1 MLIGGYVGETNEAY
15 QTQGFFVG
23 MIGWL
28 YIIWEIFKGE
38 ASKLNENSGNAACQ
52 QAFKTIRL
60 IVTFGWA
67 IYPIGYYLAYLSAG
81 PVDMNTLNIVYNL
94 ADLVNKAAFGLA
106 IWVAA
111 TSDSETA

>member
-1 MLIGGYVGETNEAY
+1 MK
-15 QTQGFFVG
+15 FSRR
-23 MIGWL
+23 
-28 YIIWEIFKGE
+28 

-52 QAFKTIRL
+52 QAFKTIRA

-67 IYPIGYYLAYLSAG
+67 IYPIGYYLAYMG
-81 PVDMNTLNIVYNL
+81 GGTNDNETLNIIYNL

-111 TSDSETA
+111 TSDSEQNA